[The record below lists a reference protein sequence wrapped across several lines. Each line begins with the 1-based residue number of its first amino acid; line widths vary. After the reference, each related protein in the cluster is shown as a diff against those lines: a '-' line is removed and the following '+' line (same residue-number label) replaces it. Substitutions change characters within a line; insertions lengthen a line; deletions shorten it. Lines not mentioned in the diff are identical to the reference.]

1 MFVWVRPCRLA
12 RDYQSR
18 LLSFQEAHR
27 CFKDVASSG
36 RLPDIPTILAI
47 FARCPGGT
55 GCTMS
60 RKNLQQPR
68 MRGGYQIHLVLT
80 HGHTRIL
87 GHCSHEVNQC
97 TKVRQPKITVKRVG
111 QCTKKPCDRPPI
123 ADFSPRV
130 LRSPKRLALQQT
142 SKTGSFCSVRR
153 SLQFS
158 ERLRVLGLSPKC
170 IK

>member
-27 CFKDVASSG
+27 CFKDVANSG
-36 RLPDIPTILAI
+36 RLPGIPTMLAI
-47 FARCPGGT
+47 FARCPGGD

-111 QCTKKPCDRPPI
+111 QCTKKPCDSPPL
-123 ADFSPRV
+123 AGFSPRV
-130 LRSPKRLALQQT
+130 NTSPKTFGWRPHLDIWGL
-142 SKTGSFCSVRR
+142 CSNPI
-153 SLQFS
+153 L
-158 ERLRVLGLSPKC
+158 
-170 IK
+170 